1 MFTGESLQTAYQQ
14 FPALPTKGYQLNNQH
29 NNVPPKMNDGRTIL
43 ASWQPNA
50 VVNEKLLQDNGIK
63 SNWQYRRYLMNNSK
77 TICENLLQ
85 DSLNDVGYSV
95 RHEKPDLNRVFET
108 PKVYESIQEPLSHRQ
123 AQPSDLQ
130 SIYLSREQLQARMEV
145 PTWGISSQIPPLFNE
160 ANPYY

>member
-108 PKVYESIQEPLSHRQ
+108 PKVYESIQEPLNHRQ

-145 PTWGISSQIPPLFNE
+145 PTLGISSPIPPGS
-160 ANPYY
+160 ANGHK

>member
-1 MFTGESLQTAYQQ
+1 MIQFQGESLQTAYQR
-14 FPALPTKGYQLNNQH
+14 FPSETTKGYQLNNKYE
-29 NNVPPKMNDGRTIL
+29 NFPPIMTDGRSVL
-43 ASWQPNA
+43 ASWQPGA
-50 VVNEKLLQDNGIK
+50 VVNEKLVQDNGIK

-108 PKVYESIQEPLSHRQ
+108 PKVYGSIQEPLSHRQ

-145 PTWGISSQIPPLFNE
+145 PSWGISSPIPPGS
-160 ANPYY
+160 ANGQ